1 MLKTLKYAL
10 LAGVLFA
17 LAPSAMAETPADTL
31 VMAKQ
36 IDDIISL
43 DPAEAYELSGIEI
56 LANTYDRIMRFEP
69 TDVTK
74 LAGGVAESVAVSDDG
89 KTFTFKIRPDQKFAS
104 GNPVTAADAA
114 FSLQRVIKLEK
125 TPVFLLT
132 QLGWNKDNVDKLVTA
147 PDDSTLVVTI
157 TEDFAPS
164 LVYALLSS
172 VVGSVVDMKVAMEHQ
187 ADGDFGYAWLK
198 TNSAGSGAYTV
209 KSWKPNETV
218 VLEAN
223 PNYRGGE
230 AKLKRVVVRHVPEAA
245 AQRLLVEKG
254 DVDVARNLTPDQ
266 VAGLEGN
273 KDVQITSVPEAL
285 LYYIGLNVKQ
295 KELQDVRVRQAL
307 RYLVDYEGMA
317 NSFLKGSMQVH
328 QSFWASGF
336 WAALDENPY
345 KLDVEK
351 AKALLAEAGY
361 PDGFSIDM
369 DAPNFAPFT
378 NIAQSVQSTMAQGG
392 IKVNI
397 ISSEMKPLLTKYRAR
412 QHQALMVYWG
422 PDYMDPHTNADG
434 FATNTDNSDD
444 AKSKPLAWRNSWDAP
459 EVTAMT
465 AAAVRERDE
474 EKRKQMYLD
483 LQKKVLE
490 EGPYI
495 IMFQSTSQRAQRSNV
510 KDFVQGPS
518 ADVTYY
524 NLTTK

>member
-1 MLKTLKYAL
+1 M
-10 LAGVLFA
+10 AGVLFA

-74 LAGGVAESVAVSDDG
+74 LVGGVAESVTVSDDG
-89 KTFTFKIRPDQKFAS
+89 KTFTFKIRGGQKFAS

-125 TPVFLLT
+125 TPVFLLS
-132 QLGWNKDNVDKLVTA
+132 QLGWNKDNIDKLVTA

-187 ADGDFGYAWLK
+187 AEGDFGYAWLK
-198 TNSAGSGAYTV
+198 TNSAGSGAYSV

-230 AKLKRVVVRHVPEAA
+230 AKLKRVVIRHVPEAA
-245 AQRLLVEKG
+245 AQRLLIEKG
-254 DVDVARNLTPDQ
+254 DVDISRNLTPDQ

-273 KDVQITSVPEAL
+273 KDVQITSVAEAL

-336 WAALDENPY
+336 WAALDDNPY
-345 KLDVEK
+345 KLDVAK

-397 ISSEMKPLLTKYRAR
+397 LSSEMKPLLTKYRAR

-434 FATNTDNSDD
+434 FATNTDNSDE

-483 LQKKVLE
+483 LQKKVLD

-524 NLTTK
+524 NLATK